1 AQPPRPGRKTRSSP
15 RAVIRTTPVATKEP
29 VTGSARKNPLQKNPS
44 SLRKTHRALATC
56 RPTCHPRTS
65 ERSRCG
71 DRRSPG
77 MAFRFTPRRAIKNC
91 KPIHEERVAMNQR
104 RASAVDMVHRVGA
117 GILGIGL
124 LVFAITGLSRGASWI
139 GSEGQ
144 QVLGLSTNGAL
155 SVISIVAAV
164 LLIAAAL
171 WGGTGSSTP
180 ASAFWGWFLL
190 SGLVHLGLIT
200 TSWNP
205 LAFRLSNVLFSLVVG
220 LVLLF
225 LGMYGRVSGGLPPD
239 NPYRR
244 RHPIR
249 KQRPEPDEQLA

>member
-1 AQPPRPGRKTRSSP
+1 
-15 RAVIRTTPVATKEP
+15 
-29 VTGSARKNPLQKNPS
+29 
-44 SLRKTHRALATC
+44 
-56 RPTCHPRTS
+56 
-65 ERSRCG
+65 
-71 DRRSPG
+71 

-124 LVFAITGLSRGASWI
+124 LVFAITGLSRGVSWI

-171 WGGTGSSTP
+171 WGGTVSST
-180 ASAFWGWFLL
+180 SAIAFGGLFLL
-190 SGLVHLGLIT
+190 SGLVHLGLIN

-249 KQRPEPDEQLA
+249 KQRPEPDEQLAAGSRAELDEEDQRLTQAEMAMGEGTATPEQEAEVRLDQQRRREAERERAYRNWQRRGATS